1 MFNSLIAHKLCLTSL
16 CATLYFFSEKV
27 KPTVAQLFQ
36 FRLGEK
42 KNQSV
47 NFVHLP
53 KIAFLPSSPTN

>member
-42 KNQSV
+42 KKS
-47 NFVHLP
+47 
-53 KIAFLPSSPTN
+53 KC

>member
-1 MFNSLIAHKLCLTSL
+1 MSNKSVC
-16 CATLYFFSEKV
+16 YFV
-27 KPTVAQLFQ
+27 LLFWKSKTHSCSIISVQ
-36 FRLGEK
+36 AWGKK